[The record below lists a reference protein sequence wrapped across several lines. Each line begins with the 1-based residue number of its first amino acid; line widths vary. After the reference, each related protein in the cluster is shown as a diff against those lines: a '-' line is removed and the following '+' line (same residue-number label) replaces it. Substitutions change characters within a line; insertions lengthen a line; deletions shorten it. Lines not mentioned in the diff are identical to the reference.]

1 MDVNQY
7 IAGQWQKLDGREALP
22 LLNPANGLE
31 IAKVPVATTA
41 DLDLALSAAADA
53 LPGWRRTSP
62 IERGSYLRR
71 AASLIRERQEEIAQL
86 LTLEQGKIIA
96 DARAEVLAAADLLD
110 WFAEEAR
117 RSYGRLMPSRA
128 PGWRQSVIQEPV
140 GIVAAFSPWNF
151 PATAPMRKIAGSLAA
166 GCTCIIKPSEET
178 PLTAQALTQALH
190 DSGLPRGVLN
200 VVYGVP
206 SMISTYLLDSPEV
219 RKLSFTGP
227 TSVGKHLGELAAK
240 RSIRTTMELGGHAP
254 VLVFDDVDVDAV
266 AELAARNKYR
276 NAGQVCVSPTRF
288 YVQESAF
295 DRFTEKFTE
304 TARALT
310 IGDGSNETV
319 QMGPLANDRRITTME
334 RLITQA
340 TDSGA
345 KLALGG
351 ARIKNAGFFW
361 QPSILTDVSD
371 DAAAMNEEPFGPLA
385 VISPFENTDQAIEKA
400 NRLSYGLAA
409 YAFTKDA
416 DRIVQIGDEVEA
428 GAIGLNTYAIIS
440 AETPFGGLKDSGHG
454 SEGGIEG
461 LQSYLATKFV
471 SQSPAQF

>member
-7 IAGQWQKLDGREALP
+7 IAGQWQTLGGREALP

-41 DLDLALSAAADA
+41 DLELALSAAADA

-96 DARAEVLAAADLLD
+96 EARAEVLAAADLLD

-227 TSVGKHLGELAAK
+227 TSVGIHLGELAAK

-310 IGDGSNETV
+310 IGDGSDETV

-340 TDSGA
+340 TDCGA

-351 ARIKNAGFFW
+351 ARIKNAGFYW
-361 QPSILTDVSD
+361 QPSILTDISD
-371 DAAAMNEEPFGPLA
+371 DAAVMNEEPFGPLA
-385 VISPFENTDQAIEKA
+385 VISPFATTDQAIQKA